1 MGDQLS
7 DRSRESNDLEIITI
21 GTELLLGFTIDTNG
35 AFIGRFLADL
45 GVRVTRR
52 TSVSDDPGQMRD
64 AIAGALARTGMVLTT
79 GGLGPTRDDISR
91 EVVADLLDMPL
102 EFNEQAWQS
111 VLARFA
117 QLGRTPVE
125 SNRGQAMVPHGG
137 TVLPNTWGTAP
148 GLWLESSR
156 GVVIMLPGVPIE
168 MRNLLEH
175 QVAPRLAARSSGLV
189 VRSATLR
196 TTGVPESTLAERIG
210 DLEDALK
217 PLGLA
222 YLPGSNGVDLRLT
235 AWLLPAGDADARLRD
250 GIARLRA
257 VAGSCVYGEGEVDLA
272 SVVLDQL
279 RAKGLTLALAESCTG
294 GLVAERLTAIPGSSD
309 VFLGG
314 VVSYA
319 NQAKI
324 DLLDVP
330 AEIIAQHGAVSAET
344 AEAMARGA
352 RTRFGADVALA
363 VTGIAGPSGGSPEK
377 PVGTVWFAFAVGD
390 KVESQV
396 AKFVGTR
403 TEIRARAAQ
412 VALKGVLVLP
422 LWHLPKAHRLPTA

>member
-1 MGDQLS
+1 MTS
-7 DRSRESNDLEIITI
+7 RSAQGTDLEIITI

-35 AFIGRFLADL
+35 AFIGRFLSDL

-52 TSVSDDPGQMRD
+52 TSVSDDPVQMRD

-79 GGLGPTRDDISR
+79 GGLGPTHDDISR
-91 EVVADLLDMPL
+91 EVVADLLEMPL

-111 VLARFA
+111 VVARFA

-125 SNRGQAMVPHGG
+125 SNRSQAMVPRGG
-137 TVLPNTWGTAP
+137 TVLPNRWGTAP
-148 GLWLESSR
+148 GLWLDSPQ
-156 GVVIMLPGVPIE
+156 GVVIMLPGVPVE
-168 MRNLLEH
+168 MRNLMEH
-175 QVAPRLAARSSGLV
+175 EVAPRLAAKSTGLV
-189 VRSATLR
+189 VHSATLR
-196 TTGVPESTLAERIG
+196 TTGVPESTIAEWIG
-210 DLEDALK
+210 SLEDLLK
-217 PLGLA
+217 PLALA
-222 YLPGSNGVDLRLT
+222 YLPGSSGVDLRLT
-235 AWLLPAGDADARLRD
+235 AWLLPVADADARLRD
-250 GIARLRA
+250 GIDRLRA
-257 VAGSCVYGEGEVDLA
+257 VVGSCVYGEGEVDLA

-279 RAKGLTLALAESCTG
+279 RAKGLTLALGESCTG
-294 GLVAERLTAIPGSSD
+294 GLIAERLTEIPGSSD

-330 AEIIAQHGAVSAET
+330 AEVIAQHGAVSAET

-363 VTGIAGPSGGSPEK
+363 VTGIAGPGGGSPEK

-390 KVESQV
+390 RVESQM

-412 VALKGVLVLP
+412 VALKGVLALP